1 MFDKMKQLFD
11 MQKKAK
17 EIKRQLSEMQVDVE
31 RLNGKIKMSFDG
43 EQNIKDLQIDKE
55 LLKEDNKSFLEDNLK
70 QCINEASSKIKRIMI
85 DKMKDSLGG
94 LNIPGMGM

>member
-17 EIKRQLSEMQVDVE
+17 EIKGQLSEMQIDVE

-70 QCINEASSKIKRIMI
+70 ECINEASRKIKRIMI

-94 LNIPGMGM
+94 LNIPGV